1 MPSAS
6 RLSTL
11 AKYPFLPEARKYISE
26 YGLTLESFSDPAYS
40 KIVERAK
47 QRIVDAVRLG
57 ERVDPSNMSEDEVVE
72 LASFPLAIILV
83 AAVKDRF
90 LARRFA
96 LAEASLA
103 TKLLSEDA
111 KDAKRG
117 SKTVLRIARDVFGMD
132 VEVTGNE
139 YSMALRDYLK
149 ASMRFNAP
157 SWKLVNR
164 IVDRGRVMVTISELI
179 RLLKDRVVEYVLE
192 NVEKAMARP
201 PKLPENLQRIVDEIK
216 SILPSKRYEE
226 EIISGESSPEAWPP
240 CMKLIYQEIM
250 RGENVSHFAN
260 FALASFLIN
269 IGMSLDNILK
279 IFAHR
284 PDFNQRIARYQIE
297 HIAGLRGSRTKYTT
311 PSCDTMRTN
320 GLCVEDGKLCGGVKN
335 PLVYFRRSLRRLRK
349 ADKNKA
355 EVEGER
361 G

>member
-47 QRIVDAVRLG
+47 QRIMDAIRLG
-57 ERVDPSNMSEDEVVE
+57 EGVDPSNMSEDEVVE

-111 KDAKRG
+111 KRD

-132 VEVTGNE
+132 VEAAGNE
-139 YSMALRDYLK
+139 YSMGLRDYLRS
-149 ASMRFNAP
+149 SMKFNAP

-164 IVDRGRVMVTISELI
+164 IVIRGRVTITISELI

-201 PKLPENLQRIVDEIK
+201 PKLPQNLQRIVDEIK
-216 SILPSKRYEE
+216 STLPSKRYEE

-240 CMKLIYQEIM
+240 CMRLIYQRIM

-269 IGMSLDNILK
+269 IGMSLDDILK
-279 IFAHR
+279 VFAHR
-284 PDFNQRIARYQIE
+284 PDFDQRVARYQIE
-297 HIAGLRGSRTKYTT
+297 HIAGLRGSRTRYTT

-320 GLCVEDGKLCGGVKN
+320 GLCVEDGKLCGGIKN
-335 PLVYFRRSLRRLRK
+335 PLIYFRRSLRRLKK
-349 ADKNKA
+349 ADKDKA
-355 EVEGER
+355 EMEGER

>member
-6 RLSTL
+6 RLSTI
-11 AKYPFLPEARKYISE
+11 AKYPFLPEARRKISE

-47 QRIVDAVRLG
+47 QRIMDAIRLG
-57 ERVDPSNMSEDEVVE
+57 EGVDPSNMSEDEIVE
-72 LASFPLAIILV
+72 LASFPLAIILI
-83 AAVKDRF
+83 AAIGDRF

-96 LAEASLA
+96 LTEASLT
-103 TKLLSEDA
+103 TKLLLNED
-111 KDAKRG
+111 
-117 SKTVLRIARDVFGMD
+117 SSTILRIAREVFDMD
-132 VEVTGNE
+132 VRAEDAKVMAHE
-139 YSMALRDYLK
+139 YSMGLRDYLRG
-149 ASMRFNAP
+149 SMAFNAP

-164 IVDRGRVMVTISELI
+164 IVVRGRVMITINELI
-179 RLLKDRVVEYVLE
+179 RLMKDKVVEYVLE
-192 NVEKAMARP
+192 NIERAMNRP
-201 PKLPENLQRIVDEIK
+201 PKLPENLQKIIDEIK
-216 SILPSKRYEE
+216 STLPSRRYEE

-240 CMKLIYQEIM
+240 CMKLIYQSVM

-269 IGMSLDNILK
+269 IGMNLDDILK

-284 PDFNQRIARYQIE
+284 PDFDQRIARYQIE

-335 PLVYFRRSLRRLRK
+335 PLAYFRRSLRRLKR
-349 ADKNKA
+349 ADKDKA
-355 EVEGER
+355 EMEGER

>member
-1 MPSAS
+1 MPTAS

-47 QRIVDAVRLG
+47 QRIMDAIRLG
-57 ERVDPSNMSEDEVVE
+57 EGVDPSNMSEDEVVE

-111 KDAKRG
+111 KRD
-117 SKTVLRIARDVFGMD
+117 SETVLRIARDVFGMD
-132 VEVTGNE
+132 VEAEGNE
-139 YSMALRDYLK
+139 YSMGLRDYLRS
-149 ASMRFNAP
+149 SMRFNAP

-164 IVDRGRVMVTISELI
+164 IVIRGRVTITISELI

-216 SILPSKRYEE
+216 STLPSKRYEE
-226 EIISGESSPEAWPP
+226 EIISGKSSPEAWPP
-240 CMKLIYQEIM
+240 CMRLIYQGIM

-260 FALASFLIN
+260 FALASFLTN
-269 IGMSLDNILK
+269 IGMSLDDILK

-284 PDFNQRIARYQIE
+284 PDFDQRIARYQIE
-297 HIAGLRGSRTKYTT
+297 HIAGLRGSRTRYTT

>member
-1 MPSAS
+1 MPTAS

-47 QRIVDAVRLG
+47 QRIMDAIRLG
-57 ERVDPSNMSEDEVVE
+57 EGVDPSNMSEDEVVE

-111 KDAKRG
+111 KRD
-117 SKTVLRIARDVFGMD
+117 SETVLRIARDVFGMD
-132 VEVTGNE
+132 VEAEGNE
-139 YSMALRDYLK
+139 YSMGLRDYLRS
-149 ASMRFNAP
+149 SMRFNAP

-164 IVDRGRVMVTISELI
+164 IVIRGRVTITISELI

-216 SILPSKRYEE
+216 STLPSKRYEE
-226 EIISGESSPEAWPP
+226 EIISGKSSPEAWPP
-240 CMKLIYQEIM
+240 CMRLIYQGIM

-260 FALASFLIN
+260 FALASFLTN
-269 IGMSLDNILK
+269 IGMSLDDILK

-284 PDFNQRIARYQIE
+284 PDFDQRIARYQIE
-297 HIAGLRGSRTKYTT
+297 HIAGLRGSRTRYTT

-335 PLVYFRRSLRRLRK
+335 PLVYFRRRLRRLRK

>member
-47 QRIVDAVRLG
+47 QRIMDAIRLG
-57 ERVDPSNMSEDEVVE
+57 EGVDPSNMSEDEVVE

-111 KDAKRG
+111 KRD
-117 SKTVLRIARDVFGMD
+117 SETVLRIARDVFGMD
-132 VEVTGNE
+132 VEAEGNE
-139 YSMALRDYLK
+139 YSMGLRDYLRS
-149 ASMRFNAP
+149 SMRFNAP

-164 IVDRGRVMVTISELI
+164 IVIRGRVTITISELI

-216 SILPSKRYEE
+216 STLPSKRYEE
-226 EIISGESSPEAWPP
+226 EIISGKSSPEAWPP
-240 CMKLIYQEIM
+240 CMRLIYQGIM

-260 FALASFLIN
+260 FALASFLTN
-269 IGMSLDNILK
+269 IGMSLDDILK

-284 PDFNQRIARYQIE
+284 PDFDQRIARYQIE
-297 HIAGLRGSRTKYTT
+297 HIAGLRGSRTRYTT

-335 PLVYFRRSLRRLRK
+335 PLVYFRRRLRRLRK

>member
-47 QRIVDAVRLG
+47 QRIMDAIRLG
-57 ERVDPSNMSEDEVVE
+57 EGVDPSNMSEDEVVE

-111 KDAKRG
+111 KRD
-117 SKTVLRIARDVFGMD
+117 SETVLRIARDVFGMD
-132 VEVTGNE
+132 VEAEGNE
-139 YSMALRDYLK
+139 YSMGLRDYLRS
-149 ASMRFNAP
+149 SMRFNAP

-164 IVDRGRVMVTISELI
+164 IVIRGRVTITISELI

-216 SILPSKRYEE
+216 STLPSKRYEE
-226 EIISGESSPEAWPP
+226 EIISGKSSPEAWPP
-240 CMKLIYQEIM
+240 CMRLIYQGIM

-260 FALASFLIN
+260 FALASFLTN
-269 IGMSLDNILK
+269 IGMSLDDILK

-284 PDFNQRIARYQIE
+284 PDFDQRIARYQIE
-297 HIAGLRGSRTKYTT
+297 HIAGLRGSRTRYTT

>member
-1 MPSAS
+1 MPSTS

-11 AKYPFLPEARKYISE
+11 AKYPFLPEARKYISA

-47 QRIVDAVRLG
+47 QRIVDAVKLG
-57 ERVDPSNMSEDEVVE
+57 EEVDPSSVSEDEVVE

-83 AAVKDRF
+83 AAVKDRL

-103 TKLLSEDA
+103 TKLLSD
-111 KDAKRG
+111 DAKRD

-132 VEVTGNE
+132 VEATGNE

-164 IVDRGRVMVTISELI
+164 IVVRGRVMVTISELI

-240 CMKLIYQEIM
+240 CMKLIYQGIM
-250 RGENVSHFAN
+250 KGENVSHFAN

-269 IGMSLDNILK
+269 IGMSLDDILK

-284 PDFNQRIARYQIE
+284 PDFDQRVARYQIE

-349 ADKNKA
+349 ADKDKA

>member
-1 MPSAS
+1 MPTAS

-47 QRIVDAVRLG
+47 QRIMDAIRLG
-57 ERVDPSNMSEDEVVE
+57 EGVDPSNMSEDEVVE

-111 KDAKRG
+111 KRD
-117 SKTVLRIARDVFGMD
+117 SETVLRIARDVFGMD
-132 VEVTGNE
+132 VEAAGNE
-139 YSMALRDYLK
+139 YSMGLRDYLK
-149 ASMRFNAP
+149 GSMRFNAP

-164 IVDRGRVMVTISELI
+164 IVIRGRVTITISELI

-201 PKLPENLQRIVDEIK
+201 PKLPQNLQRIVDEIK

-240 CMKLIYQEIM
+240 CMRLIYQRIM
-250 RGENVSHFAN
+250 KGENVSHFAN

-269 IGMSLDNILK
+269 IGMSLDDVLK

-284 PDFNQRIARYQIE
+284 PDFDQRIARYQIE
-297 HIAGLRGSRTKYTT
+297 HIAGLRGSRTRYTT

-320 GLCVEDGKLCGGVKN
+320 ALCVEDGKLCGGIKN
-335 PLVYFRRSLRRLRK
+335 PLIYFRRSLRRLRR
-349 ADKNKA
+349 ADKDKA
-355 EVEGER
+355 EMEGER

>member
-1 MPSAS
+1 MPTAS

-47 QRIVDAVRLG
+47 QRIMDAIRLG
-57 ERVDPSNMSEDEVVE
+57 EGVDPSNMSEDEVVE

-111 KDAKRG
+111 KRD
-117 SKTVLRIARDVFGMD
+117 SETVLKIARDVFGMD
-132 VEVTGNE
+132 VEAADNE
-139 YSMALRDYLK
+139 YSMGLRDYLRS
-149 ASMRFNAP
+149 SMRFNAP

-164 IVDRGRVMVTISELI
+164 IVIRGRVTITISELI

-216 SILPSKRYEE
+216 STLPSKRYEE

-240 CMKLIYQEIM
+240 CMRLIYQGIM

-260 FALASFLIN
+260 FALASFMTN
-269 IGMSLDNILK
+269 IGMSLDDILK

-284 PDFNQRIARYQIE
+284 PDFDQRIARYQIE
-297 HIAGLRGSRTKYTT
+297 HIAGLRGSRTRYTT

-335 PLVYFRRSLRRLRK
+335 PLVYFRRRLRRLRK